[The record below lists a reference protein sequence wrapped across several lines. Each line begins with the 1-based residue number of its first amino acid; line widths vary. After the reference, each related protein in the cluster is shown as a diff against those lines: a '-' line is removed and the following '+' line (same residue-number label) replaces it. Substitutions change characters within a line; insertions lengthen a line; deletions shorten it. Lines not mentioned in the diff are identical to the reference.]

1 MARWEGYSTLRWLG
15 LRAAVLRLRVME
27 LMVMRLGRGRV
38 LLFMERGWR
47 RGEDMVV
54 VWDEEILAALLMR
67 LNTLSEDFVRTV
79 DRFV

>member
-1 MARWEGYSTLRWLG
+1 M
-15 LRAAVLRLRVME
+15 LRLRVME

-54 VWDEEILAALLMR
+54 VWDGEISGCVDEILARWACKGQ
-67 LNTLSEDFVRTV
+67 F
-79 DRFV
+79 

>member
-1 MARWEGYSTLRWLG
+1 M
-15 LRAAVLRLRVME
+15 RVME

>member
-1 MARWEGYSTLRWLG
+1 
-15 LRAAVLRLRVME
+15 
-27 LMVMRLGRGRV
+27 
-38 LLFMERGWR
+38 MERGWR

>member
-1 MARWEGYSTLRWLG
+1 M
-15 LRAAVLRLRVME
+15 RAAVLRLRVME